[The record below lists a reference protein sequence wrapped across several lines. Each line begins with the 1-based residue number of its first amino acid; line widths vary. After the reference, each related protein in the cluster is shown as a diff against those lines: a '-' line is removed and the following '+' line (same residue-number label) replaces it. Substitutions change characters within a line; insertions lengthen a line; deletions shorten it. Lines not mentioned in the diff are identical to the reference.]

1 MANIFRKSTMKTN
14 IEQFVNKFTIE
25 AKPKINEEL
34 LDRDKLVK
42 SQMKNRRCMF
52 RNGHG

>member
-1 MANIFRKSTMKTN
+1 MSFEKLVEKLT
-14 IEQFVNKFTIE
+14 VE

-34 LDRDKLVK
+34 LDRDKLVE